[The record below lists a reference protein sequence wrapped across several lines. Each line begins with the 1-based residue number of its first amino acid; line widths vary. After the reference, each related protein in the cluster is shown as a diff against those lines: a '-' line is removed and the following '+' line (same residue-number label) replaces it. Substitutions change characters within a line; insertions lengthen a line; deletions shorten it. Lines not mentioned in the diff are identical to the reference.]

1 MLKYQNQNT
10 DITVLEGIKEYREYL
25 VQNNKDKLQDFEG
38 SQLIRDHDATH
49 VIFGLDTTIEQE
61 SMLDTWVLWG
71 TEFKWKYLLSY
82 IGKQELKELQKKLFK
97 EIGVLKLIYTAL
109 KIVPIKLKIILR
121 ALKMKKKWPFI
132 APKNLLEKKICDVRA
147 EYGIIILSKE
157 ERHVKNPLEWSGS
170 IKAN

>member
-1 MLKYQNQNT
+1 
-10 DITVLEGIKEYREYL
+10 
-25 VQNNKDKLQDFEG
+25 
-38 SQLIRDHDATH
+38 
-49 VIFGLDTTIEQE
+49 
-61 SMLDTWVLWG
+61 MLDTWVLWG

-82 IGKQELKELQKKLFK
+82 IGKQELKELQKKLFE

-109 KIVPIKLKIILR
+109 KIAPIKLKIILR

-132 APKNLLEKKICDVRA
+132 APKNLLEKRICDVRA

>member
-1 MLKYQNQNT
+1 M
-10 DITVLEGIKEYREYL
+10 
-25 VQNNKDKLQDFEG
+25 
-38 SQLIRDHDATH
+38 DHDATH

-82 IGKQELKELQKKLFK
+82 IGKQELKELQKKLFE

-109 KIVPIKLKIILR
+109 KIAPIKLKIILR

-132 APKNLLEKKICDVRA
+132 APKNLLEKRFVM
-147 EYGIIILSKE
+147 
-157 ERHVKNPLEWSGS
+157 LEQSMES
-170 IKAN
+170 LY

>member
-25 VQNNKDKLQDFEG
+25 VQNNKDKLRDFEG

-82 IGKQELKELQKKLFK
+82 IGKQELKELQKKLSSLYHK
-97 EIGVLKLIYTAL
+97 SASYVQL
-109 KIVPIKLKIILR
+109 LR
-121 ALKMKKKWPFI
+121 DF
-132 APKNLLEKKICDVRA
+132 
-147 EYGIIILSKE
+147 
-157 ERHVKNPLEWSGS
+157 
-170 IKAN
+170 